1 MSNGLFTEVDPLRER
16 IHDGRRSPIDMAC
29 DILGVLSEGQT
40 KPTRILQK
48 ANMNWIVLRSQ
59 LEYLSSRGMIEE
71 VAARGQHV
79 EYKLTAK
86 GESILQLYIGLKSSL
101 TGLAN
106 AHPTSSDHTEV
117 LVVEQE

>member
-1 MSNGLFTEVDPLRER
+1 MNGGLFTEVDPLRDR

-59 LEYLSSRGMIEE
+59 LEYLSSRGMIEK
-71 VAARGQHV
+71 VALRGQRT
-79 EYKLTAK
+79 EYKLTTK
-86 GESILQLYIGLKSSL
+86 GESILQLYLGLKSSL
-101 TGLAN
+101 TGLAD
-106 AHPTSSDHTEV
+106 AHPAPRSRTEV